1 MTLSSHTPFPNLFSV
16 HYKFPENEAILRKL
30 IILDKLVFNILE
42 CLMNNIEKRIDI
54 YVEESGKL
62 EWGKPLKNMPL
73 FTIKEIEL
81 HRKSSSKIPGLA
93 IVKILDGGKKF
104 KEERYIC

>member
-1 MTLSSHTPFPNLFSV
+1 MTFIYVTDLIKKLELRLLVVLSLLKERTTVLTQFATLSSHTPFPNLFSV

-54 YVEESGKL
+54 YVEESDKL

-73 FTIKEIEL
+73 FTIK
-81 HRKSSSKIPGLA
+81 
-93 IVKILDGGKKF
+93 
-104 KEERYIC
+104 

>member
-1 MTLSSHTPFPNLFSV
+1 
-16 HYKFPENEAILRKL
+16 
-30 IILDKLVFNILE
+30 
-42 CLMNNIEKRIDI
+42 MNNIEKRIDI
-54 YVEESGKL
+54 YVEESDKL

-73 FTIKEIEL
+73 CTIKEIEL